1 MEKIIY
7 TNWVAGALCRR
18 GFWVVREEANPRN
31 PRYKCWVFEETPEL
45 LEALTDITQQSRK

>member
-1 MEKIIY
+1 MEKKIY

-18 GFWVVREEANPRN
+18 GFWVIREEANPRN

-45 LEALTDITQQSRK
+45 LEALTDITKQGRK